1 MAYLK
6 RLNRLQFEA
15 ATHGTGPL
23 LILAGA
29 GSGKTSVLTARIA
42 HLVLKRGVEPSG
54 VLAVTFTNKAA
65 GEIRERLKELIG
77 DKVKELTVGTFHTLG
92 LKILREE
99 AKAGTFPV
107 PTIYDEEE
115 QTLLTR
121 LVMSEL
127 SIDDRETPF
136 KSVVY
141 EINLAKNDNLS
152 PQEYAK
158 RADDGF
164 SRLVATIY
172 ERYQKKDFSAAS
184 ISDKFAAG
192 LHAMRRYFPSFPH
205 LRAVKGQIVGPVT
218 LAGNLKDSQGVAAF
232 HDPTVFDA
240 IIKHLSMKARW
251 QIDFLSGFKVPV
263 ILFVDEPYLSCLGAA
278 FATIEKDSVIKSL
291 REIFD
296 NIKDSGATPGIHCCG
311 NTDWSMVLESGV
323 DILSFDAFF
332 FMDKVLGYSQDLK
345 DFLERGGVLSWG
357 IVPTTS
363 EALKDVTLEV
373 LMKKMEGGIKQLS
386 QKGMARELV
395 LERSILTPSY
405 GTGTLTIAESEK
417 AMDLNYQLSLR
428 LKERYGL

>member
-1 MAYLK
+1 MSDFKGNCSATAIGSFPHLK
-6 RLNRLQFEA
+6 VEEACNLIYRTLPELPCWPQLPKVSFAEEMCVQYTEGMPFFRLQ
-15 ATHGTGPL
+15 TGQKRFYL
-23 LILAGA
+23 ETCEEGE
-29 GSGKTSVLTARIA
+29 VLES
-42 HLVLKRGVEPSG
+42 L
-54 VLAVTFTNKAA
+54 
-65 GEIRERLKELIG
+65 
-77 DKVKELTVGTFHTLG
+77 
-92 LKILREE
+92 
-99 AKAGTFPV
+99 
-107 PTIYDEEE
+107 
-115 QTLLTR
+115 
-121 LVMSEL
+121 
-127 SIDDRETPF
+127 
-136 KSVVY
+136 
-141 EINLAKNDNLS
+141 
-152 PQEYAK
+152 
-158 RADDGF
+158 
-164 SRLVATIY
+164 Y
-172 ERYQKKDFSAAS
+172 ERYQKKDSSADS

-192 LHAMRRYFPSFPH
+192 LHAMRRYFPAFPH
-205 LRAVKGQIVGPVT
+205 LKAVKGQIVGPVT

-251 QIDFLSGFKVPV
+251 QIDFLSGFKAPV

-386 QKGMARELV
+386 QKGMAREFV
-395 LERSILTPSY
+395 LERSILTPSC
-405 GTGTLTIAESEK
+405 GTGTLTVAESEK

-428 LKERYGL
+428 LKERYNLP